1 MNMIEFTGRI
11 ILEVCI
17 TTAFPHFD
25 LSNFLALNYRKDI
38 ADRDVVDGPTD
49 SKQWGADD
57 QEQSC
62 PMAFRDSLS
71 RKCGIQFLN
80 QCD

>member
-1 MNMIEFTGRI
+1 MIEFTGRI

-38 ADRDVVDGPTD
+38 AGRDVVDGPAD
-49 SKQWGADD
+49 SKQWAVGD

-62 PMAFRDSLS
+62 LMAF
-71 RKCGIQFLN
+71 
-80 QCD
+80 